1 MKSRYNYC
9 VYFSLL
15 FAFSLLTLSVDKSL
29 AQEVDASIYGTV
41 LDQSGSVVPGVEV
54 QLRSLDTNRVHRV
67 NTDESG
73 NYTITPVPI
82 GRYEASVELKG
93 FKKAVVTDIVL
104 RVNDRRRV
112 DFGMQVGGMS
122 QQVTVVAP
130 LVAVDTASAATS
142 TVLNSPEVMQL
153 PNLGRNVMG
162 YAMLVPG
169 VNAAHPNETDGNNY
183 SVNGVRDT
191 QSVWL
196 LDGGYNVDTGGNYNT
211 ALTPNMETV
220 EEVRVLRGN
229 YGAEFG
235 MGTGAQFNV
244 ITKSGSNT
252 LHGSASWYHQD
263 DHLNATD
270 FFAPVKPFLRYNEY
284 GGGLGGPVV
293 IPGIY
298 NGHDKT
304 FFYAF
309 VSLRTV
315 RGRDNFLA
323 VLPEMAYRNGD
334 FSALGQPII
343 DPQTGNPFEGNV
355 IPPER
360 IDPNAKAYAALYPA
374 TNYSDEIG
382 DNYTV
387 DRPNATNWLKQNYR
401 IDHNFNERNRIFA
414 RYVRQDVSIH
424 NYVDPGYNWFT
435 YSEKDPANNTVVNF
449 YSTFRPTLTN
459 EVGFTRMF
467 LRFVDLTPEFPRAG
481 NNINIPTL
489 VPITTAN
496 YPLQDLNLSKIPDVA
511 PSIIFNNYAGFEPGT
526 PWSNFQSIYDVK
538 DNLIWISGNHTLKAG
553 VDFSHER
560 KFEPDNTDVFGSFAF
575 DGRFSGDDFGDFL
588 LGQAA
593 SYSEATAVSFN
604 DSRRNTLELYLDDT
618 WKVSHRLTFDLG
630 LRYSRIPPAYEP
642 NNRYRVFLP
651 QAFDPAKAVTVL
663 PDGTIPI
670 SSGGDRYNG
679 IVNPKNY
686 WVWNPWNFAPR
697 LGFAYDV
704 SGRGKTAIRGGYGIV
719 YARESLDAF
728 ILLASNPPFAEQ
740 LQLLNTTLSN
750 PGGGSTEDFNLPL
763 QVAGMDPH
771 QPVPYTQQ
779 WNLNIQRTLAEGT
792 VLEVG
797 YSGTHSVHGE
807 RTRDFN
813 LGPLSAGASSG
824 DLSADFL
831 RPYPGYATV
840 NYREQS
846 FNGNYHGLQIML
858 DRTFHSGLGFTANYT
873 WSKSLN
879 NCNEDLAPEDPNPYY
894 PFYSNGMYGPDNFDV
909 AHRFMASFIYQL
921 PWLKKQK
928 NFAGH
933 VLGGWSLSGI
943 LALQTGFPVTPSAG
957 EDRAGFGYS
966 AGQRAVVAGNWA
978 LPNSQRSVTH
988 WFNTAAFSIP
998 DRGTLATTGRGI
1010 MRGPGVN
1017 NWDMSLAK
1025 TVAVYRDAA
1034 KLDIRAEAFNI
1045 FNHTQW
1051 AGYSANISSAYFGEI
1066 TSARPP
1072 RTMQLSLRLSF

>member
-1 MKSRYNYC
+1 MKLRHSYF
-9 VYFSLL
+9 VYFSLFL
-15 FAFSLLTLSVDKSL
+15 AFALLTLLVEQAL

-41 LDQSGSVVPGVEV
+41 LDQSGSVVPRAEV

-67 NTDESG
+67 TTDEAG
-73 NYTITPVPI
+73 DYTITPVPI

-112 DFGMQVGGMS
+112 NFGMQVGGTS

-153 PNLGRNVMG
+153 PNLGRNIMG

-169 VNAAHPNETDGNNY
+169 VNAASPNEIDGNNY

-196 LDGGYNVDTGGNYNT
+196 LDGGYNVDTGGNFNT

-235 MGTGAQFNV
+235 MGTGGQFNV
-244 ITKSGSNT
+244 ITKSGTNT

-298 NGHDKT
+298 NGHNKT

-343 DPQTGNPFEGNV
+343 DPQTGDPFEGNV
-355 IPPER
+355 IPPAR
-360 IDPNAKAYAALYPA
+360 LDPNAKAYTALYPA
-374 TNYSDEIG
+374 TNYSDELG
-382 DNYTV
+382 NNYTV
-387 DRPNATNWLKQNYR
+387 VRPNSTNWLKQNYR
-401 IDHNFNERNRIFA
+401 IDHNFNERNRVFA

-424 NYVDPGYNWFT
+424 NFVDPGYNWFT
-435 YSEKDPANNTVVNF
+435 YSEQDPANNTVVNF

-459 EVGFTRMF
+459 EVSFTRMF

-511 PSIIFNNYAGFEPGT
+511 PSITFNNYAGFEPGT

-538 DNLIWISGNHTLKAG
+538 DNLIWIRGDHTLKAG

-575 DGRFSGDDFGDFL
+575 DGRFSGDDFADFL

-618 WKVSHRLTFDLG
+618 WKVTHRLTFDLG
-630 LRYSRIPPAYEP
+630 
-642 NNRYRVFLP
+642 RV
-651 QAFDPAKAVTVL
+651 T
-663 PDGTIPI
+663 
-670 SSGGDRYNG
+670 
-679 IVNPKNY
+679 
-686 WVWNPWNFAPR
+686 
-697 LGFAYDV
+697 
-704 SGRGKTAIRGGYGIV
+704 
-719 YARESLDAF
+719 
-728 ILLASNPPFAEQ
+728 LASLPPTNQIIA
-740 LQLLNTTLSN
+740 T
-750 PGGGSTEDFNLPL
+750 GSSCRRP
-763 QVAGMDPH
+763 
-771 QPVPYTQQ
+771 
-779 WNLNIQRTLAEGT
+779 
-792 VLEVG
+792 
-797 YSGTHSVHGE
+797 S
-807 RTRDFN
+807 TR
-813 LGPLSAGASSG
+813 
-824 DLSADFL
+824 
-831 RPYPGYATV
+831 
-840 NYREQS
+840 
-846 FNGNYHGLQIML
+846 
-858 DRTFHSGLGFTANYT
+858 
-873 WSKSLN
+873 
-879 NCNEDLAPEDPNPYY
+879 
-894 PFYSNGMYGPDNFDV
+894 
-909 AHRFMASFIYQL
+909 
-921 PWLKKQK
+921 
-928 NFAGH
+928 
-933 VLGGWSLSGI
+933 
-943 LALQTGFPVTPSAG
+943 
-957 EDRAGFGYS
+957 
-966 AGQRAVVAGNWA
+966 
-978 LPNSQRSVTH
+978 
-988 WFNTAAFSIP
+988 
-998 DRGTLATTGRGI
+998 
-1010 MRGPGVN
+1010 
-1017 NWDMSLAK
+1017 
-1025 TVAVYRDAA
+1025 
-1034 KLDIRAEAFNI
+1034 
-1045 FNHTQW
+1045 
-1051 AGYSANISSAYFGEI
+1051 
-1066 TSARPP
+1066 P
-1072 RTMQLSLRLSF
+1072 RR